1 MEVKVINEQ
10 SLLLYFKEEISEV
23 NYQEVDLT
31 TQHILSKNIPDIRD
45 VIPSYRAIMINFN
58 NDSIDYKQLIEKLEL
73 DKLNVSKDDTYSKN
87 VIHIPVLYNLEMGPD
102 LEEVASYNN
111 LTIEEVVQIH
121 TTNEYL
127 VYMLGFMPGFP
138 FLGGLDERIHTPRRS
153 EPRVKINLWFSWNS

>member
-73 DKLNVSKDDTYSKN
+73 DKLNVSKDDTYSKKKM
-87 VIHIPVLYNLEMGPD
+87 LY
-102 LEEVASYNN
+102 
-111 LTIEEVVQIH
+111 I
-121 TTNEYL
+121 
-127 VYMLGFMPGFP
+127 
-138 FLGGLDERIHTPRRS
+138 FLYYIT
-153 EPRVKINLWFSWNS
+153 